1 MASGRLLGP
10 DCGPEASAELGGK
23 GRRLWQMGRLGLPV
37 PPWVCVPMST
47 FRQVLVPHWEKIS
60 AQLARPDA
68 DPAGLAESCRSLLAD
83 LHLPAGLE
91 AALRSASDGLGG
103 DFFAVRSS
111 AAGEDQAGH
120 AFAGLFR
127 TWLQTPAQD
136 VPGRVLAC
144 WQAAFSA
151 PVLAYLLQRGLGLS
165 SLEMAVLVQVQIPA
179 EVSGILFQAGPDG
192 NLNDQVIVAGYGL
205 GEGLVSGEIA
215 GDTYLRDRYSG
226 EWREDIVPKPR
237 MLAAGRT
244 GPEIREV
251 SPAQQALPALSRSE
265 RLELLALGERLA
277 PLAEGFQD
285 IEFCRCGGQW
295 YLLQSRPITTLPPG
309 PYHYFDSSNIQESY
323 PGLVLPLTASLVRRG
338 YAVNFTTTLHRLGF
352 SRGFLA
358 RQQAV
363 LSTMTAEIEGRL
375 YYHMQ
380 HWTHVL
386 QWLPGARRLA
396 LQSFAAM
403 ISRPPDAPARS
414 QLFELGRDL
423 LLGLKLY
430 PILLL
435 RLLSL
440 PLAMKAYR
448 RRFLRLYTPFA
459 ALEPAGLEAEALIE
473 SYDRA
478 FTRFLPLFYVPLLN
492 DLWTG
497 IVCGLLRQRL
507 SARLGDSGE
516 ALLHDLMADLAG
528 LESAR
533 PLLAVQALAD
543 RLRASPELMRLL
555 AESPAPEAWKQI
567 LHSPEHADFSLGL
580 QAYLQAYGGR
590 SLQELKLEVPSFLEE
605 PWRLLTLV
613 RQQAEMEAGQSGAAA
628 MGRGRELQQG
638 AVSRLR
644 SCWPFWHPGLLL
656 CRLLLTACR
665 RALIRREAGRLDRTR
680 LMAAA
685 RRIFGELG
693 TKLQARGW
701 LERAEDIF
709 YLRQEE
715 LLDLGQKKGQ
725 ERPPDPAIWRDRVQR
740 RRECFVAWRACRPRE
755 RLLLP
760 AAVGEWPIPQ
770 QFLPADPGQLQGTGC
785 AGSLAEG
792 EVLVVLEPV
801 PELDVR
807 DKILVTISTDP
818 GWVFLMARARGLVT
832 EQGNLLSHAA
842 ILARE
847 LGLTTV
853 VGVSGATRLLQNG
866 EKIRIDGHSGRIE
879 RLDPL

>member
-10 DCGPEASAELGGK
+10 EGGPEASAELGGK
-23 GRRLWQMGRLGLPV
+23 GRRLWQMDRLGLPV
-37 PPWVCVPMST
+37 PPWICVPVST
-47 FRQVLVPHWEKIS
+47 FRQALAPHWQEIS
-60 AQLARPDA
+60 ALLARPDV
-68 DPAGLAESCRSLLAD
+68 DPAGLAETCRSLLAD
-83 LHLPAGLE
+83 LHLPADLE
-91 AALRSASDGLGG
+91 AGLRSASDGLGG

-127 TWLQTPAQD
+127 TWLQTPALD

-151 PVLAYLLQRGLGLS
+151 PVLAYLLQRGLGLP

-205 GEGLVSGEIA
+205 GEGLVSGDIA
-215 GDTYLRDRYSG
+215 GDTYIRDRFSG
-226 EWREDIVPKPR
+226 DWREDIVPKPR
-237 MLAAGRT
+237 MLAAGRS
-244 GPEIREV
+244 GPEVREV
-251 SPAQQALPALSRSE
+251 SPTQQTLPALSRSE

-277 PLAEGFQD
+277 PLDEGFQD
-285 IEFCRCGGQW
+285 IEFCRSGGQW

-309 PYHYFDSSNIQESY
+309 PYRYFDSSNIQESY
-323 PGLVLPLTASLVRRG
+323 PGLVLPLTASLVQRG
-338 YAVNFTTTLHRLGF
+338 YGVNFTTTLRRLGF
-352 SRGFLA
+352 SRSFLA

-363 LSTMTAEIEGRL
+363 LGTMTAEIEGRI

-380 HWTHVL
+380 HWNQVL

-414 QLFELGRDL
+414 QLFELGGDL

-440 PLAMKAYR
+440 PLAMKVYR

-459 ALEPAGLEAEALIE
+459 ALEPAKLEAEALVQ
-473 SYDRA
+473 SYDQA

-533 PLLAVQALAD
+533 PLQVVQALAD
-543 RLRASPELMRLL
+543 CLRASPELMGLV
-555 AESPAPEAWKQI
+555 AETPAPAAWSQI
-567 LHSPEHADFSLGL
+567 LHSPEYADFYQRL

-613 RQQAEMEAGQSGAAA
+613 RQQAELAGNEGQTGSAAI
-628 MGRGRELQQG
+628 GRGRELQRG
-638 AVSRLR
+638 AVSRLQ
-644 SCWPFWHPGLLL
+644 SCWPVWHPERLL

-693 TKLQARGW
+693 RKLQARGW
-701 LERAEDIF
+701 LELNEDIF

-715 LLDLGQKKGQ
+715 LLELGQGKV
-725 ERPPDPAIWRDRVQR
+725 PDPAIWRDLVRG
-740 RRECFVAWRACRPRE
+740 RRERFTAWRACRPRE

-760 AAVGEWPIPQ
+760 AAGDWPIPQ

-847 LGLTTV
+847 LGLATV

-866 EKIRIDGHSGRIE
+866 EKIRIDGRSGRIE